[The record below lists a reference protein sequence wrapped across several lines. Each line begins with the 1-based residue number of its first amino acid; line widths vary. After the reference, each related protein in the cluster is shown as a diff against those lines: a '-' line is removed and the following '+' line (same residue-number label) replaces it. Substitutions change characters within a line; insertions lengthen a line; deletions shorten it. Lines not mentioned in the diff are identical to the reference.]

1 MGRIEVMPASAART
15 RRILVVICCCL
26 VTLAGAAWFVFAQ
39 FFASYVPAPPFTR
52 YEALSA
58 FTENGV
64 HVAIALEQDANGR
77 FVLASTYTPV
87 DAHVHLYST
96 DLPRDGLNGAGRPT
110 LLELPAQSGV
120 HRIGQ
125 LTADKPVILDP
136 FPTLN
141 TAFPIYPDGPVTLR
155 LPIALE
161 THDTQLDMTVHVT
174 YMACSSTGFC
184 LPPVENKSV
193 MLTIAQTP

>member
-1 MGRIEVMPASAART
+1 MGWIEVIPAIVRRT
-15 RRILVVICCCL
+15 LIATFCCL
-26 VTLAGAAWFVFAQ
+26 VTLAGAAGYFVVQ
-39 FFASYVPAPPFTR
+39 FFSSYAPVPPFTH

-58 FTENGV
+58 FTEHGV
-64 HVAIALEQDANGR
+64 HVDIALEQDANGR
-77 FVLASTYTPV
+77 FLLASTYTPV
-87 DAHVHLYST
+87 DAHMHLYSI

-110 LLELPAQSGV
+110 LVELPAQSGV
-120 HRIGQ
+120 HSIGQ

-141 TAFPIYPDGPVTLR
+141 TVFPIYPDGSVTLR

-174 YMACSSTGFC
+174 YMACSSAGFC
-184 LPPVENKSV
+184 LAPVENKPIKLS
-193 MLTIAQTP
+193 IAQTP

>member
-1 MGRIEVMPASAART
+1 MGRIEVITTSAART
-15 RRILVVICCCL
+15 GRTPAVIFCCL
-26 VTLAGAAWFVFAQ
+26 VLLAGAAWYVFAQ
-39 FFASYVPAPPFTR
+39 FFSSYVPAPPFTH
-52 YEALSA
+52 YETLSA
-58 FTENGV
+58 FTEHGV
-64 HVAIALEQDANGR
+64 HVTIALEQDANGT
-77 FVLASTYTPV
+77 FLLASTYMPV

-96 DLPRDGLNGAGRPT
+96 DLPRAGLNGAGRPT
-110 LLELPAQSGV
+110 LFELPAQSGV

-125 LTADKPVILDP
+125 LTADQPVILDP

-141 TAFPIYPDGPVTLR
+141 IVFPIYPDGPVTLR
-155 LPIALE
+155 LPIAIE

-193 MLTIAQTP
+193 ALVIAQTP

>member
-1 MGRIEVMPASAART
+1 MGRIEVISAIARRT
-15 RRILVVICCCL
+15 LLVIFCCL
-26 VTLAGAAWFVFAQ
+26 VTLAGVALYVFVQ
-39 FFASYVPAPPFTR
+39 FFSSYVPVPPFTR
-52 YEALSA
+52 YAALSA

-64 HVAIALEQDANGR
+64 HVEIALEQDANGR
-77 FVLASTYTPV
+77 FLLASTYTPV

-125 LTADKPVILDP
+125 LTADKPVILDS

-155 LPIALE
+155 LPIAIE
-161 THDTQLDMTVHVT
+161 THDTQLDMMVNVT

-193 MLTIAQTP
+193 MLSIAQTP

>member
-1 MGRIEVMPASAART
+1 MTVNAART
-15 RRILVVICCCL
+15 GRALAVLLCC
-26 VTLAGAAWFVFAQ
+26 VAAMAGAAWYVFAQ
-39 FFASYVPAPPFTR
+39 FYSSYVPVPPFTR

-64 HVAIALEQDANGR
+64 HVDITLEQDANGT
-77 FVLASTYTPV
+77 FLLASTYIPI
-87 DAHVHLYST
+87 DAHTHLYST

-110 LLELPAQSGV
+110 LVELPAQSGV

-125 LTADKPVILDP
+125 LTADKPEILDP

-141 TAFPIYPDGPVTLR
+141 IAFPIYPDGPVTLR

-161 THDTQLDMTVHVT
+161 THDTQLDMSVNVT

-193 MLTIAQTP
+193 SLSIAQTP

>member
-1 MGRIEVMPASAART
+1 VD
-15 RRILVVICCCL
+15 
-26 VTLAGAAWFVFAQ
+26 
-39 FFASYVPAPPFTR
+39 
-52 YEALSA
+52 
-58 FTENGV
+58 
-64 HVAIALEQDANGR
+64 IALEQDANGT
-77 FVLASTYTPV
+77 FLLASTYTPV

-110 LLELPAQSGV
+110 LVELPAQSGV

-125 LTADKPVILDP
+125 ITADKPVILDP

-141 TAFPIYPDGPVTLR
+141 TTFPIYPDGPVTLR

-161 THDTQLDMTVHVT
+161 THDTQLDMTVNVT

-184 LPPVENKSV
+184 LPPVENKSI
-193 MLTIAQTP
+193 MLSIAQTP

>member
-1 MGRIEVMPASAART
+1 MSAIARRT
-15 RRILVVICCCL
+15 VVVICCCL
-26 VTLAGAAWFVFAQ
+26 VTLAGAALYVVVQLFS
-39 FFASYVPAPPFTR
+39 SYVPVPPFTR

-64 HVAIALEQDANGR
+64 HVDIALEQDANGR
-77 FVLASTYTPV
+77 FLLASTYTPV
-87 DAHVHLYST
+87 DAQVHLYST
-96 DLPRDGLNGAGRPT
+96 DLPRAGLNGAGRPT

-120 HRIGQ
+120 HSIGQ
-125 LTADKPVILDP
+125 LTADQPVILDP

-141 TAFPIYPDGPVTLR
+141 TAFPIYPDGPITLR

-161 THDTQLDMTVHVT
+161 THDTQLDMTVNVT

-184 LPPVENKSV
+184 LPPVENKSIALV
-193 MLTIAQTP
+193 IAQTP

>member
-1 MGRIEVMPASAART
+1 MSSIVRRT
-15 RRILVVICCCL
+15 LVVISCCFL
-26 VTLAGAAWFVFAQ
+26 LLAGMAWYVVVQIFG
-39 FFASYVPAPPFTR
+39 SYVPVPPFTS
-52 YEALSA
+52 YNVVSS

-64 HVAIALEQDANGR
+64 HVDLALEQDTNDR
-77 FVLASTYTPV
+77 FLLASTYTPV

-96 DLPRDGLNGAGRPT
+96 DLPRAGLNGAGRPT
-110 LLELPAQSGV
+110 LLELPAQSGI

-125 LTADKPVILDP
+125 LIADKPVILDQ

-155 LPIALE
+155 LPIAFDA
-161 THDTQLDMTVHVT
+161 HDTELHMKVNVT

-193 MLTIAQTP
+193 MLSIAQTP